1 MIYLWLLTA
10 LLPGVHLAVLPGSI
24 HLPEIGMFLTFVQ
37 PKISLWKG
45 TVAAPQGYPG
55 WMEPWA
61 AGVGTG

>member
-10 LLPGVHLAVLPGSI
+10 LLPGVDFAILPGSV

-37 PKISLWKG
+37 PKIS
-45 TVAAPQGYPG
+45 P

-61 AGVGTG
+61 AGVGTGRSLRSLPTQTIL